1 MEGVTQGVAHL
12 TIHIAPPNFTMCAT
26 STSHHPGAHPGMA
39 RGSCAIRA
47 SKWAVRRLGI
57 IGHMWRELLA
67 PWLTLQCP
75 PIPATPRRKL
85 EHKGGGGAPS
95 GRARGCRRIC
105 EPRWCSQRLV
115 IQDTMW
121 RELPRGWPTLQSTL
135 HPPTSR
141 CVPPRL
147 HTTQAHIPGW
157 HVVPARSVQAS
168 GPLDV

>member
-1 MEGVTQGVAHL
+1 MWRESLAPWPTLQSTLHPPTSRPCVPPRLHTTQ
-12 TIHIAPPNFTMCAT
+12 
-26 STSHHPGAHPGMA
+26 AHPGMA

-115 IQDTMW
+115 IIGHMW
-121 RELPRGWPTLQSTL
+121 RESLAPWPTLQSTL
-135 HPPTSR
+135 QPPS
-141 CVPPRL
+141 P
-147 HTTQAHIPGW
+147 
-157 HVVPARSVQAS
+157 
-168 GPLDV
+168 